1 LTNIFL
7 TDTQNESS
15 NAEVDLKV
23 MLPDRSIKTVQV
35 ERNSQVEQVLELILQ
50 SLEAVRDVDQG
61 RVKATNAIGKLKYL
75 EDTDKKEEYINV
87 VKKLSG
93 FNCLAF
99 PHCLSSV
106 RGDGYVIPRMSSNA
120 LEFAACTPSGEE
132 ENATVQLDWNTYQE
146 HLLQE
151 DGSIVI
157 AFSNEDETKESRSI
171 HIRTIYGKFMME
183 GITKIFSE
191 NQPQHH
197 QQQSS

>member
-1 LTNIFL
+1 
-7 TDTQNESS
+7 
-15 NAEVDLKV
+15 
-23 MLPDRSIKTVQV
+23 M
-35 ERNSQVEQVLELILQ
+35 
-50 SLEAVRDVDQG
+50 RDVDQG
-61 RVKATNAIGKLKYL
+61 RVKATNVIGKLKYL
-75 EDTDKKEEYINV
+75 EDTEKKEEYINV

-171 HIRTIYGKFMME
+171 HIRTIYVSF
-183 GITKIFSE
+183 GIMIISIILVFFSSFFFF
-191 NQPQHH
+191 N
-197 QQQSS
+197 SSICFRASL